1 MLGNDVDPLG
11 DAPAPR
17 HAIESDEEE
26 DEYNPLG
33 ERHVTPNLGT
43 SVRVE
48 YSEGPLKSGHSLA
61 VVTGL
66 TSVLLPLNEKDK
78 RGAIV
83 VNGVTVGNLYT
94 PEYTSVL
101 ILASETNVRLPIWA
115 MNVYAKAI
123 LADLQPSS
131 VNILD
136 TYAVPSYITDTLEP
150 SLRSSPIRYL
160 RTPSAARKSSPPSAH
175 PFAPPN
181 LLQSTTASFLSILN
195 FAYPN
200 TPATAVLLPAQH
212 IPHPAPKDLAPSTIP
227 STDYLATDYLDE
239 QGWDA
244 ETLNRAV
251 EMTLGHEVPSEV
263 LLTAM
268 TPKQRAALQGRRTRG
283 ATVGEGG
290 MYI

>member
-48 YSEGPLKSGHSLA
+48 YSAGPLKTCQPLA

-78 RGAIV
+78 RGEIV
-83 VNGVTVGNLYT
+83 VNGVIVGNLYT
-94 PEYTSVL
+94 PEYTSVAV
-101 ILASETNVRLPIWA
+101 LASETSVRLPIWA
-115 MNVYAKAI
+115 MNAYAKAI
-123 LADLQPSS
+123 LPELQPSS

-136 TYAVPSYITDTLEP
+136 TYAVPSYITDTPEP
-150 SLRSSPIRYL
+150 SPRSAPIRYL
-160 RTPSAARKSSPPSAH
+160 RTPSAARKTSSPPAH
-175 PFAPPN
+175 PFSPPN
-181 LLQSTTASFLSILN
+181 LLQSTTASFLSILD
-195 FAYPN
+195 FAYPD

-239 QGWDA
+239 QGWEV

-251 EMTLGHEVPSEV
+251 EMTLGHEVPRDV

-268 TPKQRAALQGRRTRG
+268 TPKQRAALQGKRTRG
-283 ATVGEGG
+283 AAVGEGG